1 METIP
6 LDVTVDLKG
15 ADPFLDGSDAEQAE
29 DACMDRRGAERAPMD
44 CPVTFSSEERLKDRS
59 KVKGTLLDISKT
71 GCQIYSQEPPAPGSH
86 IMLIIF
92 LPDGEPPMCLI
103 GTIVRRVHGRVFGAE
118 FLPLTSDGRRRL
130 QAIILKHVT
139 WSVYSL
145 RRPAFRIA

>member
-15 ADPFLDGSDAEQAE
+15 ADPFPDGTDAEQAE
-29 DACMDRRGAERAPMD
+29 DAYLDRRAAERVPMD
-44 CPVTFSSEERLKDRS
+44 CPVTFTSEERLEDRS
-59 KVKGTLLDISKT
+59 KVEGTLLDLSKT
-71 GCQIYSQEPPAPGSH
+71 GCQIYSLKPPAPGSH
-86 IMLIIF
+86 ITLILS

-103 GTIVRRVHGRVFGAE
+103 GTIVRRVGGHVFGAE
-118 FLPLTSDGRRRL
+118 FLPLSSGGRRRL

-139 WSVYSL
+139 WSIYAW

>member
-15 ADPFLDGSDAEQAE
+15 ADPFLDGTDAEQAE
-29 DACMDRRGAERAPMD
+29 DAYLDRRGAERAPMD
-44 CPVTFSSEERLKDRS
+44 CPVTFTSEERLEDRS
-59 KVKGTLLDISKT
+59 KVEGTLLDLSKT
-71 GCQIYSQEPPAPGSH
+71 GCQIYSLKPPAPGSH
-86 IMLIIF
+86 ITLILS

-103 GTIVRRVHGRVFGAE
+103 GTIVRRVGGRKFGAE
-118 FLPLTSDGRRRL
+118 FLPLSSEGRRRL

-139 WSVYSL
+139 WSVYSW

>member
-1 METIP
+1 MDTIP

-15 ADPFLDGSDAEQAE
+15 ADPFPDGTDAEQAE
-29 DACMDRRGAERAPMD
+29 DANLDRRAAERVPMD
-44 CPVTFSSEERLKDRS
+44 CPVTFASEERLKDRA
-59 KVKGTLLDISKT
+59 KVEGTLLDISKT

-86 IMLIIF
+86 ITLILF

-118 FLPLTSDGRRRL
+118 FLPLSSEGRRRL

-139 WSVYSL
+139 WSVYAW

>member
-6 LDVTVDLKG
+6 LDVTVDLKD

-29 DACMDRRGAERAPMD
+29 NDYMDRRGAERAPMD
-44 CPVTFSSEERLKDRS
+44 CPVRFTPEERLEDGS
-59 KVKGTLLDISKT
+59 KVEGTLLDISKT
-71 GCQIYSQEPPAPGSH
+71 GCRIYSLEPPAPGNH
-86 IMLIIF
+86 ILLILP

-103 GTIVRRVHGRVFGAE
+103 GTIVRHVRGHEFGAE
-118 FLPLTSDGRRRL
+118 FLPLSAEGRRRL
-130 QAIILKHVT
+130 QAIIFKHMT